1 MNPQQ
6 IVCAAGTEKQAA
18 ALETFLTRYLTPAFG
33 TLPKAEIDLL
43 VLNLLEDMGAINKD
57 SGVYELV
64 SKLRVTRSKARNLIY
79 QRELRTATSAQLDLQ
94 VRKILQ
100 RPIIQKAGDVFVLE
114 VENPLVADHL
124 RAKVQSLGYASDGSF
139 SPNIVKL
146 SLDAITALLESNL
159 TVKERE
165 DVREAL
171 IAAGAPD
178 ISFRGILKATL
189 KKLASK
195 VAANTG
201 EEMLE
206 EVSNYMKPIVEGAV
220 EEAKVRA
227 KSLFSRPVGN

>member
-1 MNPQQ
+1 MNPQE
-6 IVCAAGTEKQAA
+6 IVYAASAEKRAT

-33 TLPKAEIDLL
+33 ALPKAEIDLL
-43 VLNLLEDMGAINKD
+43 VLNLLEDIGAINND

-64 SKLRVTRSKARNLIY
+64 SKLKITRSKARNLIY
-79 QRELRTATSAQLDLQ
+79 QRELRATTSDQLDL
-94 VRKILQ
+94 RMRAILQ

-124 RAKVQSLGYASDGSF
+124 RAKLQSLGYISDGSF
-139 SPNIVKL
+139 SQSIVKL

-159 TVKERE
+159 TEKERTE
-165 DVREAL
+165 VRKAL

-178 ISFRGILKATL
+178 ISFRGVLKATL

-220 EEAKVRA
+220 KEVKVRA
-227 KSLFSRPVGN
+227 KDIFQPE

>member
-1 MNPQQ
+1 MNPQE
-6 IVCAAGTEKQAA
+6 IVYAASAEKQAT

-33 TLPKAEIDLL
+33 ALPKAEIDLL
-43 VLNLLEDMGAINKD
+43 VLNLLEDMGAINND

-64 SKLRVTRSKARNLIY
+64 SKLKITRSKARNLIY
-79 QRELRTATSAQLDLQ
+79 QRELRATTSDQLDLR
-94 VRKILQ
+94 VRAILQ
-100 RPIIQKAGDVFVLE
+100 RPIIQKAGDIFVLE

-124 RAKVQSLGYASDGSF
+124 RAKLQSLGYISDGSF
-139 SPNIVKL
+139 SQSIVKL

-159 TVKERE
+159 TEKERTE
-165 DVREAL
+165 VRKAL

-178 ISFRGILKATL
+178 ISFRGVLKATL

-220 EEAKVRA
+220 KEVKVRA
-227 KSLFSRPVGN
+227 KDIFQPE

>member
-1 MNPQQ
+1 MNPQE
-6 IVCAAGTEKQAA
+6 IVYAANAEKQAT

-33 TLPKAEIDLL
+33 ALPKAEIDLL
-43 VLNLLEDMGAINKD
+43 VLNLLEDMGAINND

-64 SKLRVTRSKARNLIY
+64 SKLKITRSKARNLIY
-79 QRELRTATSAQLDLQ
+79 QRELRATTSDQLDLR
-94 VRKILQ
+94 VRAILQ
-100 RPIIQKAGDVFVLE
+100 RPIIQKAGDIFVLE

-124 RAKVQSLGYASDGSF
+124 RAKLQSLGYISDGSF
-139 SPNIVKL
+139 SQSIVKL

-159 TVKERE
+159 TEKERTE
-165 DVREAL
+165 VRKAL

-178 ISFRGILKATL
+178 ISFRGVLKATL

-220 EEAKVRA
+220 KEVKVRA
-227 KSLFSRPVGN
+227 KDIFQPE